1 MKRLIIAVF
10 LLLFLVNSF
19 LVFAGE
25 ECTIGVAVG
34 KATSD
39 GRPILWK
46 NRDISPKYFN
56 NDIRYVKGEKYHF
69 LALMTVGY
77 SNLAWAGTNEKG
89 FCIINSASRDLS
101 GTRKKG
107 PGNGEFMKM
116 ALGLCANVDDFE
128 KLLQETNL
136 PGRRTNCNYGVIDA
150 NGGAAIFETRN
161 YSYTKFDANNPKIA
175 PQGFLVR
182 ANFAHT
188 SNGNGG
194 IYRYRRAKI
203 LWEDAV
209 ENNSLNYR
217 AVISQFAR
225 DLADTNGVPFTLP
238 VKNATD
244 PRHPYAIETYNTIN
258 RSSTAAAVVFCG
270 VKKGEDPG
278 LTTMW
283 STLGEPIFS
292 IAVPAWVSAEAA
304 PITLTGE
311 KGSPLREQA
320 MKLLKG
326 FYYSSYENGKERY
339 YLTTFGLPNLLTQ
352 IHKAEDDI
360 FQKTEKFLAEVR
372 KSRAVDR
379 NQLKKFQDRMS
390 QQAFSE
396 LKKIASRNVEER
408 TIKVGVFC
416 GEGASP
422 VCVKETM
429 EALKIDRGIVPFT
442 VSAKD
447 IVLGAMDNLDVIV
460 FPGGSGSKQACNLG
474 ARGREIVRNAV
485 LQQGKGCVGICAG
498 GYLLSSTPIYPWSLK
513 LISANVFDREHY
525 NRGRGLMEISFTDLG
540 KTIFPEFNG
549 QSSAFLQYYDGPVLV
564 PSQENDLPAYSEL
577 AIFVSDIHL
586 NGGSSSGV
594 TPGKTVLLAN
604 EAGKGRVFVSAGHP
618 EATPGMRWMV
628 PRMVRWVAGRKI
640 IPYPEQVV
648 RTKRDTTEILFT
660 AERVKLEKQLF
671 WKLVDND
678 PAGKIAALKKLIAL
692 RSRPALRWA
701 IGLLRDTDKNVRF
714 AAAKVLAGSEYTP
727 AIDDLKVAV
736 QLEKDKEA
744 RNRLTEYLKK
754 LEKIVQ

>member
-1 MKRLIIAVF
+1 MKRLTIAIF

-19 LVFAGE
+19 LVFANE
-25 ECTIGVAVG
+25 ECTIGVAG
-34 KATSD
+34 AKATSD

-56 NDIRYVKGEKYHF
+56 NDVRYVKGEKYHF

-77 SNLAWAGTNEKG
+77 SDLAWAGVNEKG

-150 NGGAAIFETRN
+150 SGAAAIFETRN
-161 YSYTKFDANNPKIA
+161 YSYTKFDANDPEIA

-188 SNGNGG
+188 SNGKGG
-194 IYRYRRAKI
+194 IYRYRRAKY
-203 LWEDAV
+203 LWENAV
-209 ENNSLNYR
+209 KNNSLNYR
-217 AVISQFAR
+217 TVLSQFAR

-238 VKNATD
+238 VKNVTNPD
-244 PRHPYAIETYNTIN
+244 HPYAIETYNTIN
-258 RSSTAAAVVFCG
+258 RSSTAAAIVFCG
-270 VKKGEDPG
+270 VKKGEDPQ

-283 STLGEPIFS
+283 SILGEPIFS
-292 IAVPAWVSAEAA
+292 IAVPAWMKAKAA
-304 PITLTGE
+304 PATLTGE

-320 MKLLKG
+320 MKLFDS
-326 FYYSSYENGKERY
+326 FYYSSYENGKQRY
-339 YLTTFGLPNLLTQ
+339 YLSTFGLPVILEQ
-352 IHKAEDDI
+352 IHKVEDEIFHEAEGFLNKARRLKAVSADEV
-360 FQKTEKFLAEVR
+360 KT
-372 KSRAVDR
+372 
-379 NQLKKFQDRMS
+379 FQDHLGLV
-390 QQAFSE
+390 ALDE
-396 LKKIASRNVEER
+396 LKKIVAHNSSEK

-447 IVLGAMDNLDVIV
+447 IVLGAMDRLDVIV

-474 ARGREIVRNAV
+474 AQGREIVRNAV

-525 NRGRGLMEISFTDLG
+525 NRGRGLMEISFTDMG
-540 KTIFPEFNG
+540 KTIFPEFNS

-564 PSQENDLPAYSEL
+564 PSPESDLPAYSEL
-577 AIFVSDIHL
+577 GTFVSDIHL
-586 NGGSSSGV
+586 TGGSSPGV
-594 TPGKTVLLAN
+594 TPGKTALLAN

-640 IPYPEQVV
+640 VPYPDQVV
-648 RTKRDTTEILFT
+648 RTKRDTAEILFT
-660 AERVKLEKQLF
+660 AERIKLEKQLF
-671 WKLVDND
+671 WKLVDNN
-678 PAGKIAALKKLIAL
+678 PAEKIAALKKLIAL

-701 IGLLRDTDKNVRF
+701 IGLLRDTEKDVRL
-714 AAAKVLAGSEYTP
+714 AAAKVLADSEYTP
-727 AIDDLKVAV
+727 AIDDLKIAIQV
-736 QLEKDKEA
+736 EKDKEA
-744 RNRLTEYLKK
+744 KNGLINCLSK
-754 LEKIVQ
+754 LEKIVF